1 MPVSPPPLVSILVC
15 TFNRDRLLPGALR
28 SLLAQTGIDQDATE
42 IIVVDDGSTDAT
54 QRIIAELQR
63 DSPIRIVAVTGA
75 HVGLG
80 AARNLAVSH
89 ARGAWL
95 AFFDDDQIADPCWLA
110 ALLASASAAQVD
122 GVGGRTELRFLE
134 ARPAEVTRT
143 VRRLLSEKRGA
154 TARRVQWRREA
165 VPGMTIPA
173 TSNALVRSALLARLG
188 GFRPEV
194 NYGEDAEFFRRARR
208 AGARFAY
215 SDAAR
220 VEHLIPPERLRLA
233 YLLSLARRAGAAAAW
248 LDLEDLGAPAVA
260 GECALRVGHA
270 LVFKLPALLS
280 ALARR
285 HRPAVHGHACSLAYS
300 WQYCADAARH
310 GVARAVGR
318 RPAGSVRAG
327 SPA

>member
-95 AFFDDDQIADPCWLA
+95 AFFDDDQIADPCWLS

-122 GVGGRTELRFLE
+122 GVGDGRSCGSS
-134 ARPAEVTRT
+134 RPGLPRSHGRCGGCCPKSAGRQ
-143 VRRLLSEKRGA
+143 RGA
-154 TARRVQWRREA
+154 FS
-165 VPGMTIPA
+165 G
-173 TSNALVRSALLARLG
+173 
-188 GFRPEV
+188 
-194 NYGEDAEFFRRARR
+194 
-208 AGARFAY
+208 GAR
-215 SDAAR
+215 
-220 VEHLIPPERLRLA
+220 
-233 YLLSLARRAGAAAAW
+233 
-248 LDLEDLGAPAVA
+248 
-260 GECALRVGHA
+260 
-270 LVFKLPALLS
+270 
-280 ALARR
+280 
-285 HRPAVHGHACSLAYS
+285 
-300 WQYCADAARH
+300 Q
-310 GVARAVGR
+310 
-318 RPAGSVRAG
+318 